1 MTINKVISAV
11 VIALSAVLLHQTTQV
26 NAQCACPRIYYSPS
40 AYAKMGA
47 VVLRAKILSR

>member
-11 VIALSAVLLHQTTQV
+11 VLASAAVLLHQTTPVGAVCLCQE
-26 NAQCACPRIYYSPS
+26 RYYAPS
-40 AYAKMGA
+40 VFAELGA